1 MNCPCGTENNFSECC
16 EPYLKGKK
24 FPPTAEKLMRS
35 RYTAYVYAD
44 IDYLKNTL
52 APESRTDFD
61 PVSTKDWAKQA
72 KWKKLKI
79 LSTENGQENDKK
91 GTVEFIATYDHKGEG
106 IDHHEISKFR
116 KSDNGHWLFI
126 EGDAH
131 THKEGEDHNHAK
143 PQTIVREQAKIGRND
158 PCSCGSGKIF
168 KKCCG
173 LNS

>member
-72 KWKKLKI
+72 KWKKLKTQPEIAFFEVFAFFVVI
-79 LSTENGQENDKK
+79 LSS
-91 GTVEFIATYDHKGEG
+91 VF
-106 IDHHEISKFR
+106 KFR
-116 KSDNGHWLFI
+116 VV
-126 EGDAH
+126 A
-131 THKEGEDHNHAK
+131 
-143 PQTIVREQAKIGRND
+143 QRY
-158 PCSCGSGKIF
+158 
-168 KKCCG
+168 
-173 LNS
+173 